1 MDKTKYEIYKHIAK
15 SDAENSTGLVEL
27 GIGSLILILS
37 MFVAP
42 VVGTVAGGILGFL
55 YIKKS
60 LEDGENNTRAIE
72 DKGVVSPFLKRD
84 YLMDYVKLVGRDQVE
99 SEWNS
104 AKDLGLKV
112 RELDDRIFRFEKG
125 HGKTIDVESKRVIGG
140 YESPEKKLGS
150 GFGEFVDRLN
160 VEIEDELETATQETI
175 GAYQRLIE
183 DGKSIAIYASS
194 GRGKTVF
201 ARELID
207 GMRAKSP
214 NMVIVAIDPKG
225 IEGESGFW
233 NSGVFDSVSR
243 IDKNFDPEIRANM
256 IYSALKRYKKLSI
269 EATKS
274 NRAFC
279 FLLDECII
287 TTLTIN
293 GSTIKDEVNDF
304 IKDWIGGIVSA
315 GHATRQSIILM
326 TQTSQND
333 SLPIPTYLR
342 NQLTGIIIAAKPQA
356 DLNACNSCNPKIVP
370 NDKAVISSIQD
381 VIDLSGR
388 MMAKSNRPPLGRA
401 IFITTEN
408 RWFPVYPIEIQGTD
422 RDLGK
427 FVMGD
432 TTSPMDLAQNP
443 IQGDLEVEPD
453 QETIEVDDNEPC
465 TVNRTQDFHI
475 LIETESTP
483 LDPSPPEP
491 IPTEPSSPEPTP
503 LPSASPDL
511 MERLEAIRE
520 ATQTWKPVSWIYDKV
535 PRKLKRDEGTGELLS
550 RPEFTTQFICPLVDE
565 GKLLATGKS
574 TKQKTTT
581 YYKWKNVEG
590 TKG

>member
-84 YLMDYVKLVGRDQVE
+84 HLMDYVKLVGRDQVE

-112 RELDDRIFRFEKG
+112 RKLDDRIFRFEKG
-125 HGKTIDVESKRVIGG
+125 HGKTIDVESKRVIGD

-243 IDKNFDPEIRANM
+243 IDKNLDLEIRANM
-256 IYSALKRYKKLSI
+256 IYSALKRYKKLAI

-491 IPTEPSSPEPTP
+491 IPPEPSSPEPI
-503 LPSASPDL
+503 PSPFASPDPI
-511 MERLEAIRE
+511 ERIEAIRE